1 MAAFILGPDKLADF
15 AKDAGKVAGE
25 LKEVPKEFQ
34 AGIQEGEMA
43 ALEQKKRAQ
52 QEESVQDAEVTEGK

>member
-1 MAAFILGPDKLADF
+1 VAAFILGPDKLADF